1 MEGNLSGSF
10 YSFEF
15 FIELKINNVV
25 HIGYPKVCVRDVISG
40 AMRWGSKLDW
50 SWPDPAKP
58 RAGWID
64 DEQRGF
70 ANRTPQKPEDAIG
83 AEGRIGDMHLRFE
96 RILEFGKNQVVY
108 ALYCPEK
115 NIRLAYGFDR
125 TIFEAKQEKLN

>member
-1 MEGNLSGSF
+1 MERNLTGNF

-15 FIELKINNVV
+15 FIELKINDVA
-25 HIGYPKVCVRDVISG
+25 HIGYPKFAVRDITTG
-40 AMRWGSKLDW
+40 AVRWGSKLDW
-50 SWPDPAKP
+50 SWPNPAKL
-58 RAGWID
+58 RAAWMD

-70 ANRTPQKPEDAIG
+70 TNRTLQKPEDAVG

-96 RILEFGKNQVVY
+96 RILEFGQNQIVY

-125 TIFEAKQEKLN
+125 TIFEPK